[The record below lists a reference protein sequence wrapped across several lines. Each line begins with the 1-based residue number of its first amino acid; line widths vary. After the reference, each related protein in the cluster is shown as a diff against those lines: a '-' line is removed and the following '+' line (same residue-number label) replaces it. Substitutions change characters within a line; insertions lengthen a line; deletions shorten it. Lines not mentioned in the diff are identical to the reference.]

1 MKKRILALLTIFA
14 LVCTSAPLT
23 VLAEKEEETKEEVKE
38 EKEPRSEVELLSTAT
53 QTDLIE
59 DDENVDADIEE
70 AIEALIPEDLEDI
83 YIGSVDDFLAFANN
97 CKLDTWSVN
106 KRVILTQDLSL
117 LGKDFDFVPSF
128 GGIFDGQG
136 HTISEYNVSD
146 GLSHVGLFAEVQKTG
161 IIANLSVSGSII
173 PSGEQIRVGGL
184 CGENHGY
191 IKNCSFKGVIS
202 SNDYVGGIT
211 SYNHFTGIIEDCDV
225 SGYIK
230 GIHFVGGV
238 AGYNEGDISRCRND
252 SLVNTTNVDTQIT
265 IDSMTNL
272 NKVINLIKNV
282 DSTSEEANE
291 DATATDVGGIAGNS
305 LGIISRCLNMG
316 NVGYEHVGY
325 NIGGIVGR
333 QSGYAVNCTNNGKVL
348 GRKDVGGIVGQA
360 EPYITVDLSSDIAYQ
375 LTESIGKLHD
385 TVSATLGDAKNQ
397 SDVITNRLSAIQQFT
412 SGAIEDVRFLSAGTV
427 DFANGVSSAT
437 SEAFSRVDY
446 ILDETSK
453 DDGVLDQLT
462 YAASDTRS
470 SADSFENAVSDL
482 NLDNYLSDGEKQ
494 DYQNAKD
501 TIKDAASIYSELYS
515 FSYKAYYNYYILKE
529 QSINPFD
536 LVYQD
541 GNGHRLTY
549 NENVPTFKADFTDSL
564 EDDYKA
570 DPKGDSYGL
579 RQDGTWVHTTDPA
592 TSFPVSDSEDP
603 RYQDD
608 ASFNNAAIA
617 HAQNDA
623 DEFAR
628 ENYNNPTTGSKGSRG
643 YTDDLQSAGK
653 TILTLTSVH
662 MDEMTDA
669 ARADAVKSMD
679 SLESASS
686 HLSEA
691 GKQTKSIVRN
701 VAGREDIAF
710 PQFSAEYKDH
720 TASLASN
727 MAGMNDNFG
736 SLNLEVNN
744 ATGVLVDDLQSIA
757 DQFNNIMM
765 LYTDAIDGVLEMDYT
780 QAYSDVSLEE
790 ASTSTDATI
799 EGCQNFGRVEGDIDT
814 AGIAGTM
821 AIEYDYDKESDLTG
835 IKDSKLN
842 SSFITKCVLR
852 SNKNYAEAVGEKN
865 YAAGICGLQEMGTIL
880 GCSNYSNIKSSSG
893 DYVGGVTG
901 ASYSYVV
908 SSFSK
913 GILEGANY
921 VGGIA
926 GDGNNIRNCLALVD
940 IKNAESR
947 FGAIA
952 GNVEDGA
959 EIRNNFFVSD
969 DLAGIDKISYSKKA
983 EPVEY
988 DKVLQGN
995 LFEAE
1000 KVITVEDALS
1010 EEEGQVEEKTV
1021 KLDTVQYSDVPNDF
1035 KKLMVTFVLED
1046 DDLEGGREIIA
1057 KVKKNYGE
1065 SIAADEYPGLKNK
1078 DGFYAA
1084 WDTPELTDITTDKV
1098 VTATY
1103 KRYRTTLS
1111 EYNASDDLKQSELL
1125 VDGMFKEDDEL
1136 GIVRTINFVEGKA
1149 ETLKDYETLDV
1160 TIPND
1165 GQSVHQIRF
1174 RPISE
1179 ATIAIDLLKG
1189 YLGDQYRLYQIKD
1202 GEKILL
1208 TPTGTMGKYSTYD
1221 IEGNKFTLSLDVGD
1235 AKGATGKIAAFFVA
1249 IFLLVVVLIAVA
1261 VILITKHTRHVPK
1274 IINKLISKVSARIES
1289 KEQLFYDDSKD
1300 MAEEDASK
1308 KGEDPEQIKET
1319 EKKE

>member
-23 VLAEKEEETKEEVKE
+23 VFAEKEEEIKEET
-38 EKEPRSEVELLSTAT
+38 KEPRSEVELLSTAT
-53 QTDLIE
+53 QTDLLENEE
-59 DDENVDADIEE
+59 DVDADIEDE
-70 AIEALIPEDLEDI
+70 IEALIPDEFEDI
-83 YIGSVDDFLAFANN
+83 YIGSVDDFLSFANN

-106 KRVILTQDLSL
+106 KRVILTEDISL
-117 LGKDFDFVPSF
+117 LGKNFDFVPSF
-128 GGIFDGQG
+128 GGVFDGQD

-146 GLSHVGLFAEVQKTG
+146 GLSHVGLFADVQKTG
-161 IIANLSVSGSII
+161 VIANLNVTGTII

-211 SYNHFTGIIEDCDV
+211 SYNHYTGVIEDCSV
-225 SGYIK
+225 SGYVK

-238 AGYNEGDISRCRND
+238 AGCNEGDISRCRND

-325 NIGGIVGR
+325 NIGGVVGR
-333 QSGYAVNCTNNGKVL
+333 QSGYVVNCTNNGKVL

-375 LTESIGKLHD
+375 LTESISKLHD
-385 TVSATLGDAKNQ
+385 TVTVTLGDAKNQ

-412 SGAIEDVRFLSAGTV
+412 SGAIEDVRYLSAGTV

-453 DDGVLDQLT
+453 DDGVLDQIT
-462 YAASDTRS
+462 YAVDDTHS
-470 SADSFENAVSDL
+470 SADSFEEAVKDL
-482 NLDNYLSDGEKQ
+482 KLEDYLDDNEKA
-494 DYQNAKD
+494 DYESAKN
-501 TIKDAASIYSELYS
+501 TIKNAAEIYLKY
-515 FSYKAYYNYYILKE
+515 YNRAYPAYYNYYILDETHTIFTPPITPNDLQYLDSDGTPIDLRKPSLSDLKDDLLTDPYPDRFNLSKE
-529 QSINPFD
+529 GTWTHI
-536 LVYQD
+536 
-541 GNGHRLTY
+541 
-549 NENVPTFKADFTDSL
+549 TDS
-564 EDDYKA
+564 EK
-570 DPKGDSYGL
+570 
-579 RQDGTWVHTTDPA
+579 
-592 TSFPVSDSEDP
+592 FPVSNTEDP
-603 RYQDD
+603 RQADD
-608 ASFNNAAIA
+608 SQFDNEAKA
-617 HAQNDA
+617 DA
-623 DEFAR
+623 RRRADALAKDAYEQQSGG
-628 ENYNNPTTGSKGSRG
+628 NS
-643 YTDDLQSAGK
+643 YTDDLTTAGL
-653 TILTLTSVH
+653 TIASLTGPHLE
-662 MDEMTDA
+662 EMTDA

-679 SLESASS
+679 SLESASA

-710 PQFSAEYKDH
+710 PQFSAEYRDH

-744 ATGVLVDDLQSIA
+744 ATGILVDDLQSIA

-780 QAYSDVSLEE
+780 KAYSDVSLEE

-865 YAAGICGLQEMGTIL
+865 YAAGVCGLQEMGTII

-926 GDGNNIRNCLALVD
+926 GDGNNIRNCLALVS
-940 IKNAESR
+940 IEGAESR

-952 GNVEDGA
+952 GNVENSA

-988 DKVLQGN
+988 DKVLEGN

-1000 KVITVEDALS
+1000 KVITVEDAPS
-1010 EEEGQVEEKTV
+1010 EEGEGQVEEKTV
-1021 KLDTVQYSDVPNDF
+1021 KLDTVQYSDVPSDF

-1046 DDLEGGREIIA
+1046 DNLDGGREIIA

-1065 SIAADEYPGLKNK
+1065 SIGADEYPGLKNK

-1084 WDTPELTDITTDKV
+1084 WDTQELSNITTDKV

-1111 EYNASDDLKQSELL
+1111 EYNASDDLMQSELL
-1125 VDGMFKEDDEL
+1125 VDGMFKEDDTL
-1136 GIVRTINFVEGKA
+1136 DIVRTINYKEGKA
-1149 ETLKDYETLDV
+1149 ETLKEYETIDV
-1160 TIPND
+1160 TVPDD
-1165 GQSVHQIRF
+1165 GQMVHQIRF

-1179 ATIAIDLLKG
+1179 VTTSIDLLKG
-1189 YLGDQYRLYQIKD
+1189 YLGDEYRLYQIKD
-1202 GEKILL
+1202 GEKVLL

-1235 AKGATGKIAAFFVA
+1235 ASGATSKLAVFFV
-1249 IFLLVVVLIAVA
+1249 IVFLLVVALIAVG
-1261 VILITKHTRHVPK
+1261 VILLTKNSRHVPK
-1274 IINKLISKVSARIES
+1274 IFKKVVSKVSARIES

-1300 MAEEDASK
+1300 EADSK
-1308 KGEDPEQIKET
+1308 DPGKDQNSKEQTET
-1319 EKKE
+1319 DKKD

>member
-1 MKKRILALLTIFA
+1 MKKRLLALLTVFV

-23 VLAEKEEETKEEVKE
+23 VFAEKEEEIKEET
-38 EKEPRSEVELLSTAT
+38 KEPRSEVELLSTAT
-53 QTDLIE
+53 QTDLLENEE
-59 DDENVDADIEE
+59 DVDADIEDE
-70 AIEALIPEDLEDI
+70 IEALIPDEFEDI
-83 YIGSVDDFLAFANN
+83 YIGSVNDFLSFANN

-106 KRVILTQDLSL
+106 KRVILTDDISL
-117 LGKDFDFVPSF
+117 LGKNFDFVPSF
-128 GGIFDGQG
+128 GGVFDGQG

-146 GLSHVGLFAEVQKTG
+146 GLSHVGLFADVQKTG
-161 IIANLSVSGSII
+161 VIANLNVTGTII

-211 SYNHFTGIIEDCDV
+211 SYNHYTGVIEDCSV

-238 AGYNEGDISRCRND
+238 AGCNEGDISRCRND

-325 NIGGIVGR
+325 NIGGVVGR
-333 QSGYAVNCTNNGKVL
+333 QSGYVVNCTNNGKVL

-427 DFANGVSSAT
+427 DFANGVSGAT

-446 ILDETSK
+446 ILEETSK
-453 DDGVLDQLT
+453 DDGVLDQIT
-462 YAASDTRS
+462 YAAADTRS
-470 SADSFENAVSDL
+470 SADSFENAVKDL
-482 NLDNYLSDGEKQ
+482 KLEDYLSDSEKA
-494 DYQNAKD
+494 DYESAKN
-501 TIKDAASIYSELYS
+501 TIKNAAETYSEYYS
-515 FSYKAYYNYYILKE
+515 RAYPAYYNYFILDKTTGLI
-529 QSINPFD
+529 INPPITPID
-536 LVYQD
+536 LQYQD
-541 GNGHRLTY
+541 SDGTRIDLQNPSSNDLKKDLLTNPY
-549 NENVPTFKADFTDSL
+549 PDTYHLSQE
-564 EDDYKA
+564 
-570 DPKGDSYGL
+570 
-579 RQDGTWVHTTDPA
+579 GTWVHTTD
-592 TSFPVSDSEDP
+592 SEKFPVSNTEDP
-603 RYQDD
+603 RQADD
-608 ASFNNAAIA
+608 SQFDNEAKAFAQGRADSLAKAAYE
-617 HAQNDA
+617 QKSG
-623 DEFAR
+623 
-628 ENYNNPTTGSKGSRG
+628 GSS
-643 YTDDLQSAGK
+643 YTDDLTTAGQ
-653 TILTLTSVH
+653 TIASITGYHL
-662 MDEMTDA
+662 DEMTDA

-679 SLESASS
+679 SLESASA

-701 VAGREDIAF
+701 VADRENIAF

-780 QAYSDVSLEE
+780 KAYSDVSLEE

-865 YAAGICGLQEMGTIL
+865 YAAGVCGLQEMGTII

-926 GDGNNIRNCLALVD
+926 GDGNNIRNCLALVS
-940 IKNAESR
+940 IEGAESR

-988 DKVLQGN
+988 DKVLEGN

-1000 KVITVEDALS
+1000 KVITVE
-1010 EEEGQVEEKTV
+1010 EEPSKEQDGQVEEKTV
-1021 KLDTVQYSDVPNDF
+1021 ELDTVEYSDVPSDF

-1046 DDLEGGREIIA
+1046 EDLEDGRQIIA

-1065 SIAADEYPGLKNK
+1065 SIEANEYPGLKNK
-1078 DGFYAA
+1078 EGFYTS
-1084 WDTPELTDITTDKV
+1084 WDAPELSNITTDKV

-1111 EYNASDDLKQSELL
+1111 EQNASDELMQSELL
-1125 VDGMFKEDDEL
+1125 VDGMFKEDDAL
-1136 GIVRTINFVEGKA
+1136 DVVRTVNFVQGKA
-1149 ETLKDYETLDV
+1149 ETLKNYETLEV
-1160 TIPND
+1160 TIPDD
-1165 GQSVHQIRF
+1165 GQNVHQIRF

-1179 ATIAIDLLKG
+1179 ATVAIDLLKG
-1189 YLGDQYRLYQIKD
+1189 YLGDEFRLYQIKN
-1202 GEKILL
+1202 GEKVLL

-1235 AKGATGKIAAFFVA
+1235 ASGATSKLAIFFV
-1249 IFLLVVVLIAVA
+1249 IVFLLVVALIATV
-1261 VILITKHTRHVPK
+1261 VIILTKNSRHVPK
-1274 IINKLISKVSARIES
+1274 IFKKVVSRVSAKIES

-1300 MAEEDASK
+1300 QAEDKAPEKEQNSK
-1308 KGEDPEQIKET
+1308 EQTET
-1319 EKKE
+1319 DKKD

>member
-38 EKEPRSEVELLSTAT
+38 EKEEKEPRSEVELLSTAT
-53 QTDLIE
+53 QSDLFE
-59 DDENVDADIEE
+59 DDENVDADIED
-70 AIEALIPEDLEDI
+70 AIEALIPEELEDI
-83 YIGSVDDFLAFANN
+83 YISSVDDFLSFANN

-117 LGKDFDFVPSF
+117 LGKDFDYVPSF

-202 SNDYVGGIT
+202 SNDYVGGIA
-211 SYNHFTGIIEDCDV
+211 SYNHFTGIIEDCNV

-333 QSGYAVNCTNNGKVL
+333 QSGYVVNCTNNGKVL

-375 LTESIGKLHD
+375 LTESISKLHD

-462 YAASDTRS
+462 YAASDAKNS
-470 SADSFENAVSDL
+470 GESFENAVKDL
-482 NLDNYLSDGEKQ
+482 NLENYLSEGEKR

-501 TIKDAASIYSELYS
+501 TIEGAARTYSDLYAR
-515 FSYKAYYNYYILKE
+515 SYTAYYNYYILDE
-529 QSINPFD
+529 HTINPFD
-536 LVYQD
+536 LVYKD
-541 GNGHRLTY
+541 SNGTTLTY
-549 NENVPTFKADFTDSL
+549 SKPPLKLTLTNDLKDDHDTF
-564 EDDYKA
+564 
-570 DPKGDSYGL
+570 GL
-579 RQDGTWVHTTDPA
+579 RQEGVWVHTTDPA
-592 TSFPVSDSEDP
+592 TNFPVSDSEDP
-603 RYQDD
+603 RYNDD
-608 ASFNNAAIA
+608 LSFHNAAK
-617 HAQNDA
+617 AQAQKDA
-623 DEFAR
+623 DKFAR
-628 ENYNNPTTGSKGSRG
+628 DNYNNPTTGSSGSSG
-643 YTDDLQSAGK
+643 YTQDLQNAGT
-653 TILTLTSVH
+653 TILTLTSAH
-662 MDEMTDA
+662 LDEMTDA

-679 SLESASS
+679 SLESASG

-701 VAGREDIAF
+701 VAGREDITF

-790 ASTSTDATI
+790 ASTSTDATV
-799 EGCQNFGRVEGDIDT
+799 EGCQNYGRVEGDIDT

-865 YAAGICGLQEMGTIL
+865 YAAGVCGLQEMGTIL

-926 GDGNNIRNCLALVD
+926 GDGNNIRNCLALVS
-940 IKNAESR
+940 IEGAESR

-988 DKVLQGN
+988 DKVLEGK

-1000 KVITVEDALS
+1000 KVITVDEALS
-1010 EEEGQVEEKTV
+1010 EEEDGQVEEKTV
-1021 KLDTVQYSDVPNDF
+1021 KLDTVQYSDVPSDF

-1046 DDLEGGREIIA
+1046 EDLEDGRQIIA

-1065 SIAADEYPGLKNK
+1065 SISADEYPGLKNK

-1084 WDTPELTDITTDKV
+1084 WDTPELIDITTDKV

-1111 EYNASDDLKQSELL
+1111 EYNASDDLLQSELL
-1125 VDGMFKEDDEL
+1125 VDGMFKEDDA
-1136 GIVRTINFVEGKA
+1136 IDVVRTINFVQGKA
-1149 ETLKDYETLDV
+1149 ETLKDYETLEV
-1160 TIPND
+1160 TIPDD
-1165 GQSVHQIRF
+1165 GQNVHQIRF

-1179 ATIAIDLLKG
+1179 ATAAIDLLKG
-1189 YLGDQYRLYQIKD
+1189 YLGDEFRLYQIKN
-1202 GEKILL
+1202 GEKVLL
-1208 TPTGTMGKYSTYD
+1208 TPTGTMGKYSTFD

-1235 AKGATGKIAAFFVA
+1235 ASGATNKIAIFFVIA
-1249 IFLLVVVLIAVA
+1249 FLVVVALIAVL
-1261 VILITKHTRHVPK
+1261 VIIVTKNSRHVPK
-1274 IINKLISKVSARIES
+1274 IFKKVISKVSAKIES

-1300 MAEEDASK
+1300 IDEDGASK
-1308 KGEDPEQIKET
+1308 KDLDTKQIKET

>member
-1 MKKRILALLTIFA
+1 MKKRLLALLTVFV

-23 VLAEKEEETKEEVKE
+23 VFAEKEEEIKEET
-38 EKEPRSEVELLSTAT
+38 KEPRSEVELLSTAT
-53 QTDLIE
+53 QTDLLENEE
-59 DDENVDADIEE
+59 DVDADIEDE
-70 AIEALIPEDLEDI
+70 IEALIPDEFEDI
-83 YIGSVDDFLAFANN
+83 YIGSVDDFLSFANN

-106 KRVILTQDLSL
+106 KRVILTEDISL
-117 LGKDFDFVPSF
+117 LGKNFDFVPSF
-128 GGIFDGQG
+128 GGVFDGQG

-146 GLSHVGLFAEVQKTG
+146 GLSHVGLFADVQKTG
-161 IIANLSVSGSII
+161 VIANLNITGTII

-211 SYNHFTGIIEDCDV
+211 SYNHYTGVIEDCSV

-238 AGYNEGDISRCRND
+238 AGCNEGDISRCRND

-291 DATATDVGGIAGNS
+291 DATATDVGGIAGSS

-333 QSGYAVNCTNNGKVL
+333 QSGYVVNCTNNGKVL

-375 LTESIGKLHD
+375 LTESISKLHD

-453 DDGVLDQLT
+453 NDGVLDQIT
-462 YAASDTRS
+462 YAVDDTHS
-470 SADSFENAVSDL
+470 SADSFEDAVKHLDL
-482 NLDNYLSDGEKQ
+482 DSYLDDGEKIQ
-494 DYQNAKD
+494 YENAKNVISDVATQYSQKYSFAYKPTYNFYIYHDNYNDLNSINLQYQDADGNNLLANAGDYQPD
-501 TIKDAASIYSELYS
+501 
-515 FSYKAYYNYYILKE
+515 
-529 QSINPFD
+529 
-536 LVYQD
+536 
-541 GNGHRLTY
+541 
-549 NENVPTFKADFTDSL
+549 TFKVDL
-564 EDDYKA
+564 KKA
-570 DPKGDSYGL
+570 LQDNNTCRGMRSAGKWVHNTDPKVDFPDSSYEN
-579 RQDGTWVHTTDPA
+579 
-592 TSFPVSDSEDP
+592 DSAWDNSAKEKA
-603 RYQDD
+603 REY
-608 ASFNNAAIA
+608 
-617 HAQNDA
+617 A
-623 DEFAR
+623 DEFAK
-628 ENYNNPTTGSKGSRG
+628 ENYTSKVKDGNSYTKDLTDASVTIAGLTGK
-643 YTDDLQSAGK
+643 YLDVMTDD
-653 TILTLTSVH
+653 
-662 MDEMTDA
+662 

-679 SLESASS
+679 SLESAAA
-686 HLSEA
+686 HIEEA

-720 TASLASN
+720 TVSLASN

-757 DQFNNIMM
+757 DQFNNSMM

-780 QAYSDVSLEE
+780 KAYSDVSLEE

-865 YAAGICGLQEMGTIL
+865 YAAGVCGLQEMGTII

-893 DYVGGVTG
+893 DYVGGITG
-901 ASYSYVV
+901 GSYSYVV

-926 GDGNNIRNCLALVD
+926 GDGNNIRNCLALVS
-940 IKNAESR
+940 IEGAESR

-988 DKVLQGN
+988 DKVLEGN

-1010 EEEGQVEEKTV
+1010 EEDEGQVEEKTV
-1021 KLDTVQYSDVPNDF
+1021 KLDTVQYSDVPSDF

-1046 DDLEGGREIIA
+1046 EDLEDGRQIIA

-1065 SIAADEYPGLKNK
+1065 SIEANEYPGLKNK

-1084 WDTPELTDITTDKV
+1084 WDTPELTNITTDKV

-1111 EYNASDDLKQSELL
+1111 EQNASDELMQS
-1125 VDGMFKEDDEL
+1125 
-1136 GIVRTINFVEGKA
+1136 
-1149 ETLKDYETLDV
+1149 
-1160 TIPND
+1160 
-1165 GQSVHQIRF
+1165 
-1174 RPISE
+1174 
-1179 ATIAIDLLKG
+1179 
-1189 YLGDQYRLYQIKD
+1189 
-1202 GEKILL
+1202 
-1208 TPTGTMGKYSTYD
+1208 
-1221 IEGNKFTLSLDVGD
+1221 
-1235 AKGATGKIAAFFVA
+1235 
-1249 IFLLVVVLIAVA
+1249 
-1261 VILITKHTRHVPK
+1261 
-1274 IINKLISKVSARIES
+1274 
-1289 KEQLFYDDSKD
+1289 
-1300 MAEEDASK
+1300 
-1308 KGEDPEQIKET
+1308 
-1319 EKKE
+1319 

>member
-1 MKKRILALLTIFA
+1 MKKRLLALLTIFA

-23 VLAEKEEETKEEVKE
+23 VLAEKNETKEEVKE
-38 EKEPRSEVELLSTAT
+38 EKEPRSEVELMSTAT
-53 QTDLIE
+53 QTDLFE
-59 DDENVDADIEE
+59 DDENVDADIED
-70 AIEALIPEDLEDI
+70 AIEALIPEELEDI
-83 YIGSVDDFLAFANN
+83 YISSVDDFLSFANN

-106 KRVILTQDLSL
+106 KRVILTEDISL
-117 LGKDFDFVPSF
+117 LGKSFDFVPSF
-128 GGIFDGQG
+128 GGVFDGQG

-146 GLSHVGLFAEVQKTG
+146 GLSHVGLFADVQKTG
-161 IIANLSVSGSII
+161 VIANLNVSGTII
-173 PSGEQIRVGGL
+173 PAGEQIRVGGF

-211 SYNHFTGIIEDCDV
+211 SYNHFTGIIEDCNV

-230 GIHFVGGV
+230 GIHFVGGI
-238 AGYNEGDISRCRND
+238 AGYNEGDISRSRND
-252 SLVNTTNVDTQIT
+252 SLVNTTNVDTKIT
-265 IDSMTNL
+265 IDSMTSL

-333 QSGYAVNCTNNGKVL
+333 QSGYVVNCTNNGKVL

-375 LTESIGKLHD
+375 LTESISKLHD

-462 YAASDTRS
+462 YAADDTKNS
-470 SADSFENAVSDL
+470 GESFENAVKDL
-482 NLDNYLSDGEKQ
+482 NLDNYLSDSEKT
-494 DYQNAKD
+494 DYESAKA
-501 TIKDAASIYSELYS
+501 TIASAASQYSILYNHA
-515 FSYKAYYNYYILKE
+515 YRPYYNYYVRHNNRT
-529 QSINPFD
+529 SSNYD
-536 LVYQD
+536 LEYQD
-541 GNGHRLTY
+541 ADGNNLLTT
-549 NENVPTFKADFTDSL
+549 VPTIYTENTFKQDLAFSLDQNADQS
-564 EDDYKA
+564 
-570 DPKGDSYGL
+570 DPRYYCYGL
-579 RQDGTWVHTTDPA
+579 RRDDGTWVHRNDPYGN
-592 TSFPVSDSEDP
+592 FPVSDSSDS
-603 RYQDD
+603 RYSTDQSWDSEAKSDAQSKADKFAQD
-608 ASFNNAAIA
+608 
-617 HAQNDA
+617 
-623 DEFAR
+623 
-628 ENYNNPTTGSKGSRG
+628 NYQSRSGSGNS
-643 YTDDLQSAGK
+643 YSEDLQQAGM
-653 TILTLTSVH
+653 TIASLTAAHL
-662 MDEMTDA
+662 DEMTDA
-669 ARADAVKSMD
+669 ARTDAVKSMD
-679 SLESASS
+679 SLESASA

-701 VAGREDIAF
+701 VAGREDITF

-865 YAAGICGLQEMGTIL
+865 YAAGVCGLQEMGTIL

-926 GDGNNIRNCLALVD
+926 GDGNNIRNCLALVS
-940 IKNAESR
+940 IEGAESR

-983 EPVEY
+983 EPVAY
-988 DKVLQGN
+988 DKIMQGN

-1000 KVITVEDALS
+1000 KVITVEEELS
-1010 EEEGQVEEKTV
+1010 EDEEGNVEEKTV
-1021 KLDTVQYSDVPNDF
+1021 KLDTVKYSDVPSDF

-1046 DDLEGGREIIA
+1046 DSLDGGRQIIA
-1057 KVKKNYGE
+1057 KVKKDYGE
-1065 SIAADEYPGLKNK
+1065 SITADEYPGLKNK
-1078 DGFYAA
+1078 DGFYAS
-1084 WDTPELTDITTDKV
+1084 WDEQELSNITTDKV

-1125 VDGMFKEDDEL
+1125 VDGMFREDDEL
-1136 GIVRTINFVEGKA
+1136 DIVRTINFVDGKP
-1149 ETLKDYETLDV
+1149 ETLKDYETLEV
-1160 TIPND
+1160 TVPND
-1165 GQSVHQIRF
+1165 GQAVHQIRF

-1179 ATIAIDLLKG
+1179 VTASIDLLKG
-1189 YLGDQYRLYQIKD
+1189 YLGDKYRLYQIKD
-1202 GEKILL
+1202 GEKVLL

-1221 IEGNKFTLSLDVGD
+1221 IEGNKFTLVLDVGD
-1235 AKGATGKIAAFFVA
+1235 ASGATSKIAAIFVV
-1249 IFLLVVVLIAVA
+1249 IFLIVVALIAVVA
-1261 VILITKHTRHVPK
+1261 ILITINSKHVPRIFK
-1274 IINKLISKVSARIES
+1274 KVVDKVSAKIES
-1289 KEQLFYDDSKD
+1289 KEQLFYDDSESDKKD
-1300 MAEEDASK
+1300 
-1308 KGEDPEQIKET
+1308 
-1319 EKKE
+1319 

>member
-1 MKKRILALLTIFA
+1 MKKRLLALLTIFA
-14 LVCTSAPLT
+14 LVCTSSPLT
-23 VLAEKEEETKEEVKE
+23 VFAEKEEEIKEETQE
-38 EKEPRSEVELLSTAT
+38 NEPRSEVELLSTAT
-53 QTDLIE
+53 QTDLFE
-59 DDENVDADIEE
+59 DDKDVDADIEQE
-70 AIEALIPEDLEDI
+70 IEALIPDELEDI
-83 YIGSVDDFLAFANN
+83 YIGSVDEFLSFANN

-106 KRVILTQDLSL
+106 KRVILTSDLSL

-146 GLSHVGLFAEVQKTG
+146 GLSHVGLFADVQKSG
-161 IIANLSVSGSII
+161 VIANLNVTGTIF
-173 PSGEQIRVGGL
+173 PSGEQIRVGGI

-191 IKNCSFKGVIS
+191 IRNCSFKGVIS

-211 SYNHFTGIIEDCDV
+211 SYNHFTGTIEDCSV
-225 SGYIK
+225 TGYIK
-230 GIHFVGGV
+230 GIHYVGGI
-238 AGYNEGDISRCRND
+238 AGYKEGDISRSRND

-272 NKVINLIKNV
+272 SKVINIIKNV
-282 DSTSEEANE
+282 GSTSEEANA
-291 DATATDVGGIAGNS
+291 DATATDVGGIAGES

-325 NIGGIVGR
+325 NVGGIVGR
-333 QSGYAVNCTNNGKVL
+333 QSGYVVNCTNNGKVL

-375 LTESIGKLHD
+375 LTESISKLHD
-385 TVSATLGDAKNQ
+385 TVSATLGDAKSQ
-397 SDVITNRLSAIQQFT
+397 SDVITGRLSAIQQFT

-427 DFANGVSSAT
+427 DFANGVSGAT

-453 DDGVLDQLT
+453 KDGMMDQLT
-462 YAASDTRS
+462 YAADDTKN
-470 SADSFENAVSDL
+470 SADSFEEALKDL
-482 NLDNYLSDGEKQ
+482 KLENYLSETEKAE
-494 DYQNAKD
+494 YEEAKA
-501 TIKDAASIYSELYS
+501 TIEGAASQYAEM
-515 FSYKAYYNYYILKE
+515 FERSYRPYYNYYIK
-529 QSINPFD
+529 NPPFGVIYPFS
-536 LVYQD
+536 LQYQD
-541 GNGHRLTY
+541 ADGNPIALSDVGKDDLTTDL
-549 NENVPTFKADFTDSL
+549 ENDNNSFHYRD
-564 EDDYKA
+564 E
-570 DPKGDSYGL
+570 
-579 RQDGTWVHTTDPA
+579 GTWVHTDDPTA
-592 TSFPVSDSEDP
+592 NFPVGESDTVPDRFDKDQELDNKAKEKARDAADDFAKEMYQSP
-603 RYQDD
+603 RGRTGRD
-608 ASFNNAAIA
+608 AYSADLEEASAEIA
-617 HAQNDA
+617 
-623 DEFAR
+623 
-628 ENYNNPTTGSKGSRG
+628 
-643 YTDDLQSAGK
+643 
-653 TILTLTSVH
+653 TLTGVYL
-662 MDEMTDA
+662 DEMTDA

-679 SLESASS
+679 SIESATS
-686 HLSEA
+686 HLSKA
-691 GKQTKSIVRN
+691 GKQTKSIIRN
-701 VAGREDIAF
+701 IAGRDDIVF

-780 QAYSDVSLEE
+780 KAFSDVSLEE

-821 AIEYDYDKESDLTG
+821 AVEYDYDKESDLTG

-852 SNKNYAEAVGEKN
+852 GNKNYAEAVGEKN
-865 YAAGICGLQEMGTIL
+865 YAAGVCGLQEMGTIL
-880 GCSNYSNIKSSSG
+880 GCSNYSNIRSSSG

-913 GILEGANY
+913 GILEGANF

-926 GDGNNIRNCLALVD
+926 GDGNNIRNCLALVS
-940 IKNAESR
+940 IEGAESR

-952 GNVEDGA
+952 GNVQDGA

-988 DKVLQGN
+988 DKVLQGK

-1000 KVITVEDALS
+1000 KVIAVEDTLDEDEEGES
-1010 EEEGQVEEKTV
+1010 EEKKV
-1021 KLDTVQYSDVPNDF
+1021 KLDTVQYSDVPGDF

-1046 DDLEGGREIIA
+1046 DELEDGREIIA
-1057 KVKKNYGE
+1057 KVKKNYGD
-1065 SIAADEYPGLKNK
+1065 SITADEYPGLKNK
-1078 DGFYAA
+1078 EGFYAS
-1084 WDTPELTDITTDKV
+1084 WDEPELTNITTDKV

-1103 KRYRTTLS
+1103 KRYRTTLA
-1111 EYNASDDLKQSELL
+1111 EENASDDLKQSELL
-1125 VDGMFKEDDEL
+1125 VDGKFKEDDVL
-1136 GIVRTINFVEGKA
+1136 GVVRTINFVNGKA
-1149 ETLKDYETLDV
+1149 ETLKDYETLEV
-1160 TIPND
+1160 TIPSD
-1165 GQSVHQIRF
+1165 GQRVHQIRF
-1174 RPISE
+1174 RPISDV
-1179 ATIAIDLLKG
+1179 TISIDLLKG
-1189 YLGDQYRLYQIKD
+1189 YLGDEYRLYQIKN
-1202 GEKILL
+1202 GERVLL
-1208 TPTGTMGKYSTYD
+1208 TPTGSMGKYSTFD
-1221 IEGNKFTLSLDVGD
+1221 IEGNNFTLSLDVGD
-1235 AKGATGKIAAFFVA
+1235 ASGATNKIAIFFVI
-1249 IFLLVVVLIAVA
+1249 IFLVIVVLIAFV
-1261 VILITKHTRHVPK
+1261 VILVSKNRKHVPR
-1274 IINKLISKVSARIES
+1274 IIKKVADKVSAKIES

-1300 MAEEDASK
+1300 IADDKADGK
-1308 KGEDPEQIKET
+1308 APDIKEQKET
-1319 EKKE
+1319 DKKD